1 MVDKITPAGM
11 PGLGLIEAKTSNYG
25 GHPPEFWAE
34 RLTEKIVS
42 TSESE
47 DPYIKEQAKAYRDAI
62 YQVCL
67 IYIKNAL
74 KSYKASLIQDLIGGG
89 EEELAKIINKVSR
102 IPVILSG
109 GIKTYDEKALYYDLK
124 SIKGLSI
131 SRAFLEKLC

>member
-1 MVDKITPAGM
+1 MVNEVTPAGM

-42 TSESE
+42 TSDSE
-47 DPYIKEQAKAYRDAI
+47 DPYIKEQARAYRDMI
-62 YQVCL
+62 YKVCL

-89 EEELAKIINKVSR
+89 EEELAKIIR
-102 IPVILSG
+102 
-109 GIKTYDEKALYYDLK
+109 GI
-124 SIKGLSI
+124 
-131 SRAFLEKLC
+131 